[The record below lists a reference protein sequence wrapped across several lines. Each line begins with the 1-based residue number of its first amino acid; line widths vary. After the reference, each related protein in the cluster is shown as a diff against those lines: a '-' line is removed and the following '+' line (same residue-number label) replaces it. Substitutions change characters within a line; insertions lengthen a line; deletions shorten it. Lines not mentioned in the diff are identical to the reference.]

1 MKKTLLLLLLFSSF
15 LNAQVLYETVPSTN
29 LSESRQVKI
38 QLPRNYETI
47 KDKNYPVIV
56 VLDADYLFE
65 PVAGNVDYYSYW
77 EDMPQAIVVGV
88 MQPNRMFDTQYD
100 DGNFLPTEQGASFFN
115 FIGQDLFPW
124 LGKKY
129 RLAPFNL
136 IVGHD
141 ATAGFANYYLM
152 KNPPLFNAYIS
163 LSPDLAPQM
172 TERLTDILQKTENKI
187 FYYQA
192 TGTEDIEA
200 LREST
205 QVLHIALQNIE
216 NTNLKYYF
224 DDFENATHYTLA
236 GKAIPSALEQIFSVY
251 RPITKKE
258 FQEDILTA
266 ESPFNYLTEKY
277 EIIENLFG
285 IKDKIRIN
293 DFIAIAAALE
303 KKADWDGFENLG
315 KLARKEYPETV
326 LGAYYLGRSYEG
338 NGDTKK
344 AMRTYES
351 ALVLKSAGDV
361 DKDILMA
368 RAQRIKDDFGY

>member
-38 QLPRNYETI
+38 QLPRNYETN
-47 KDKNYPVIV
+47 KEKNYPVIV

-88 MQPNRMFDTQYD
+88 MQPNRMDDTKYD
-100 DGNFLPTEQGASFFN
+100 DSNFLPTEQGASFFN

-124 LGKKY
+124 LSKKY

-205 QVLHIALQNIE
+205 QVLHVALQNIE

-338 NGDTKK
+338 NEDTKK

>member
-38 QLPRNYETI
+38 QLPRNYETN

-65 PVAGNVDYYSYW
+65 PVSGNVDYYSYW

-88 MQPNRMFDTQYD
+88 MQPNRMDDTQYD

-205 QVLHIALQNIE
+205 QVLHVALQNIE
-216 NTNLKYYF
+216 NPNLKYYF